1 MRRKRT
7 ATRHGHAVTRILS
20 RPCATSASPISD
32 KPGMAAAF
40 PAVPMDDDVLN
51 PQVCTWLVINSYC
64 AAAPNPICPGDSGGT
79 AGFLTKPYK
88 IEEVQIL

>member
-20 RPCATSASPISD
+20 RRCATSASPISD

-40 PAVPMDDDVLN
+40 PAVPMDDDV
-51 PQVCTWLVINSYC
+51 
-64 AAAPNPICPGDSGGT
+64 
-79 AGFLTKPYK
+79 
-88 IEEVQIL
+88 